1 MASSRSTVLRRR
13 VTEAELARELGV
25 SRQAVNKHVKAGT
38 IEKGQDGKLDFDL
51 ARMALAER
59 VRPSGKTVEA
69 ITAPAPSPAPFM
81 PPPQPAQATSTETA
95 EPDPE
100 AATSYHVART
110 LRETEMARL
119 AKLERL
125 EKEGK
130 LTDAADA
137 ARAVWTAFRTLR
149 DTAMPLGRRV
159 ASKAA
164 HMTDPR
170 EIQLMVD
177 AEVRAMLLSFRDKLL
192 APVVA
197 DLAQPGVPDDA
208 AVDAAS
214 VEPA

>member
-25 SRQAVNKHVKAGT
+25 SRQAVNKHVKAGN
-38 IEKGQDGKLDFDL
+38 IEKGQDGKIDFDL
-51 ARMALAER
+51 ACMALADR

-69 ITAPAPSPAPFM
+69 ITTPAPAPAPLILA
-81 PPPQPAQATSTETA
+81 PQPAQATTEPADT
-95 EPDPE
+95 DPE

-110 LRETEMARL
+110 LRETEMAKL
-119 AKLERL
+119 AKLDRL
-125 EKEGK
+125 EKENK

-149 DTAMPLGRRV
+149 DTVMPLGRRV

-177 AEVRAMLLSFRDKLL
+177 AEVRTVLMSFRDKLL

-208 AVDAAS
+208 AVDPAS

>member
-1 MASSRSTVLRRR
+1 MASSRSNALRRR

-25 SRQAVNKHVKAGT
+25 SRQAVNKHVKAGN
-38 IEKGQDGKLDFDL
+38 IEKGQDGKIDFDL
-51 ARMALAER
+51 ACMALADR

-69 ITAPAPSPAPFM
+69 ITTPAPP
-81 PPPQPAQATSTETA
+81 PAQFIPATQPTQTPTEPA

-149 DTAMPLGRRV
+149 DTVMPLGRRV

-170 EIQLMVD
+170 EIQIMVD
-177 AEVRAMLLSFRDKLL
+177 AEVRAVLLSFRDKLL
-192 APVVA
+192 APIAA
-197 DLAQPGVPDDA
+197 DIAQPGVPADA
-208 AVDAAS
+208 AIDPAP